1 MWRQLERLLARSRT
15 LSSALGDVVF
25 ETPPLRGQSRHS
37 LFQWRLKKGL
47 DGTSLF
53 VAFKLLPDTYAG
65 PEGTPTNYI
74 SFDIATAER
83 LRADLDLCIDEYHR
97 LSGAVT

>member
-1 MWRQLERLLARSRT
+1 MWRQLKSFWPEAEPSRLRWATSRSRHRHCAASHAI
-15 LSSALGDVVF
+15 LSSNGV
-25 ETPPLRGQSRHS
+25 
-37 LFQWRLKKGL
+37 
-47 DGTSLF
+47 TSLF
-53 VAFKLLPDTYAG
+53 VAFKLLPDSYAG